1 MTSTTRPST
10 PFRIVPIALL
20 AQGGRWRVEAMRGYS
35 APVLLWFT
43 RGKGRITVA
52 GQTRGY
58 GPHNLVYIPPKVMH
72 GFDMVGQVYGT
83 ALFLPRDMDNVGLP
97 ETPLHLRLVDAGLQ
111 AEVTAQIDNMQRE
124 LESGRAGSDRALE
137 HMTGLFSVWLQ
148 RQLDEGNARDER
160 SGTSADR
167 LAAAYT
173 NLIEE
178 HFRTDQGVAEYAAKL
193 NVTPTHLTRACNVAC
208 GRPALQL
215 LQDRRHYEAR
225 RLLSETRLPI
235 KEVASALGFSSAAYF
250 SRAFQAQTGRTPSSF
265 RKNP

>member
-1 MTSTTRPST
+1 MTSTTGPSS

-35 APVLLWFT
+35 VPVLLWFT

-58 GPHNLVYIPPKVMH
+58 GAHNLVYVPPKVMH

-83 ALFLPRDMDNVGLP
+83 ALFFGRDMEQVGLP

-111 AEVTAQIDNMQRE
+111 AEVTAQINNIQRE
-124 LESGRAGSDRALE
+124 LESGRARSDRALE